1 MNFKQQFKPDLRR
14 MRAEG
19 FLIGIN
25 SPVNSGPTLTV
36 VGIQEAAE
44 EMSNRPK
51 LAQYSQIEIKADLGY
66 RSVFIGTE
74 RLLDRPQIIIGFTPC
89 GFPILL
95 GLKSTEGHLTLVG
108 PTGSGKSLN
117 IGLIVYQLSRQG
129 YPVFI
134 IGCKSF
140 DPVLYASIKA
150 GCESLTWL
158 DAAGKPVARTA
169 ELFTLQPGLKSKAFN
184 PLAQKRNAAISK
196 IAQSGTLVRAVTSG
210 NPASDPSARYF
221 SGASVDV
228 LLKVDHGRSPRQ
240 LAANIEKLNL
250 DKDAKYATAGVRQEL
265 AQIAAVEH
273 VNRPLEDPTSIDIER
288 ILKSHGSAFFDVNA
302 VDMGTTAT
310 SISGLFV
317 QSIIATKR
325 AVCLTLGDRIFIII
339 DEAQIFPREY
349 LKQLIE
355 QARGS
360 GVTLI
365 LAYHTLEQM
374 GDQWETISITQ
385 GRIILGAVPGGSTDR
400 HLQSLFGTRKVWRH
414 NLSQGSGTSHGTS
427 VTHSS
432 GPVSSSVSHGY
443 SDSTS
448 QQSSFGFTETEEQ
461 VWTPNH
467 TLELN
472 HHRENFVCM
481 VSPGAEMAHWG
492 PGAILG
498 VRNGLHLSFEEINR
512 LSKEA
517 LGESPGADVPTASQ
531 AALNLPQPPAP
542 HGDETRAH
550 WMSILNATADRI
562 RRSLG

>member
-36 VGIQEAAE
+36 TGIQEAADAL
-44 EMSNRPK
+44 SDRPR
-51 LAQYSQIEIKADLGY
+51 LAQYAQIEIKAAPGY
-66 RSVFIGTE
+66 MSVFIGTE

-95 GLKSTEGHLTLVG
+95 GMKSTEGHLTIVG
-108 PTGSGKSLN
+108 PTGTGKSLTV
-117 IGLIVYQLSRQG
+117 GLIVYQLSRLG
-129 YPVFI
+129 YPVFV
-134 IGCKSF
+134 IGCKAY
-140 DPVLYASIKA
+140 DPVLHASIKA

-158 DAAGKPVARTA
+158 NAAGKPVARTA

-221 SGASVDV
+221 SGASVDM
-228 LLKVDHGRSPRQ
+228 LLKVDLGRSARQ
-240 LAANIEKLNL
+240 LAANIEKLTL
-250 DKDAKYATAGVRQEL
+250 DKDAKYSTGGVRQEL

-288 ILKSHGSAFFDVNA
+288 ILKSRGSAFFDTNA
-302 VDMGTTAT
+302 QDMGTVAT

-325 AVCLTLGDRIFIII
+325 AVCLSLGDRVFIII

-360 GVTLI
+360 GITLI

-374 GDQWETISITQ
+374 GDDAETISMTQ
-385 GRIILGAVPGGSTDR
+385 VKLILGAVPGGSTDR
-400 HLQSLFGTRKVWRH
+400 YLQSLFGTHKVWRH
-414 NLSQGSGTSHGTS
+414 NLSQGTGTSQGTS
-427 VTHSS
+427 VTNSS
-432 GPVSSSVSHGY
+432 GPVGSSVSHGY
-443 SDSTS
+443 SDSIS

-498 VRNGLHLSFEEINR
+498 ARNGLHLSFDQINQ
-512 LSKEA
+512 LSQEA
-517 LGESPGADVPTASQ
+517 LNDSIGTDLPHAPQ
-531 AALNLPQPPAP
+531 AALNPPELQGQ
-542 HGDETRAH
+542 HNDDTRAR
-550 WMSILNATADRI
+550 WVRILDEMATKVKQ
-562 RRSLG
+562 SLS